1 VVDDERWCAQLN
13 ADEALPGSAP
23 VADTHVF
30 LQHLGPWPS
39 SPLEALDLNYA
50 AELDEL
56 DAAIALVRRPAP
68 FRDARTGI
76 PDDPY
81 VILSTAGRVA
91 VTQTR
96 GLPSATTLAD
106 AIAALSRGEL
116 LAGWSYE
123 PWLILVCTHARRDAC
138 CARLGR
144 PLVDDLLAVTDKTRI
159 WETTHLGGHRFA
171 PTCLALP
178 SQVIYGRVTS
188 DRVAELAGAIARN
201 ETVPDL
207 MRGRTT
213 YAPAL
218 QAAEVVARSG
228 LGVRDDTLEL
238 LESRVDGDRTVT
250 SWRSGPTSI
259 DVTIEK
265 RLGPLR
271 QLSCGKDTLE
281 SRPVFVEV

>member
-1 VVDDERWCAQLN
+1 VVDEERWCAQLN

-30 LQHLGPWPS
+30 LEHLGPWPS
-39 SPLEALDLNYA
+39 SPLEALDLNYE
-50 AELDEL
+50 AELEEL

-68 FRDARTGI
+68 IRGARTGI

-81 VILSTAGRVA
+81 VIVSTAGRVA
-91 VTQTR
+91 VTQSR
-96 GLPSATTLAD
+96 GLPSATTLAA

-116 LAGWSYE
+116 ATGWSYE
-123 PWLILVCTHARRDAC
+123 PWLIMVCTHARRDSC

-144 PLVDDLLAVTDKTRI
+144 PLVDDLLAVTDPDRI

-188 DRVAELAGAIARN
+188 DRVAELAGAIERD

-213 YAPAL
+213 YTPAL
-218 QAAEVVARSG
+218 QAAEVVARSR
-228 LGVRDDTLEL
+228 LGVCDDTLEL
-238 LESRVDGDRTVT
+238 LESRVDGDHTMT
-250 SWRSGPTSI
+250 SWRSGPSSI
-259 DVTIEK
+259 GVTIET
-265 RLGPLR
+265 RLGPPR
-271 QLSCGKDTLE
+271 QLSCGKETRE
-281 SRPVFVEV
+281 SRPVFVAV